1 MYLLH
6 PTGFDVE
13 FLMKVIL
20 VSLYDF
26 QIPANKGFTVSEG
39 FRVCTGGADHRGKI
53 CEAVKGVVRMY
64 AALVQTP
71 GPSLISSDEL
81 LGLDEPDSSVK
92 TQGRRAQLIGLLR
105 LQN

>member
-1 MYLLH
+1 MHLLH
-6 PTGFDVE
+6 PTGFHVE

-20 VSLYDF
+20 LSLYDF

-39 FRVCTGGADHRGKI
+39 FRVCTGGADNRGKI

-81 LGLDEPDSSVK
+81 LGLDEPQ
-92 TQGRRAQLIGLLR
+92 TPR
-105 LQN
+105 